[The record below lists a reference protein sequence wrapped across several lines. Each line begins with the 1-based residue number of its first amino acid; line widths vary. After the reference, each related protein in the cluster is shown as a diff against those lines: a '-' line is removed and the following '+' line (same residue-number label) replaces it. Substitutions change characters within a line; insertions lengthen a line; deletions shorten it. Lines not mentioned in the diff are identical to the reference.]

1 MKKEIG
7 GKITIREYN
16 RLMKNLNI
24 YDNNLNNDQKDW
36 LNFFMNEN
44 DYSLK
49 EVVLQ
54 MDEGVL
60 WVIINT
66 GNSVKE
72 FSKE

>member
-7 GKITIREYN
+7 TRITIREYN
-16 RLMKNLNI
+16 RLTKNLII
-24 YDNNLNNDQKDW
+24 YENLNNNQKEW
-36 LNFFMNEN
+36 LEMFMEKK

-54 MDEGVL
+54 LNEGVL

>member
-7 GKITIREYN
+7 TRITIREYN
-16 RLMKNLNI
+16 RLTKNLII
-24 YDNNLNNDQKDW
+24 YENLTNNQKEW
-36 LNFFMNEN
+36 LEMFMEKK

-54 MDEGVL
+54 LNEGVL